1 MEIFT
6 MNNKIAGFILI
17 FCIFS
22 LNAAE
27 ARLSLPK
34 SHVKVYDTVINNVDA
49 ATKASLE
56 SKKAEVTQLKADIK
70 AYKDA
75 GDSTAARASA
85 KSLRAKQRELD
96 KSLRSAIKN
105 DTNLQSTI
113 ASEKRTANAAGRF
126 AKGASAKKTMDKIL
140 AAASSSQS
148 SSLESNK
155 TSMAS
160 ILTDIK
166 NARQGGAT
174 KEDTQSL
181 RDQLTALQSQ
191 QRATIKDIIDSNA
204 DLQASLKADAKKQ
217 ARKSA
222 KGKRNNKSRNARQPR
237 NKSS

>member
-1 MEIFT
+1 
-6 MNNKIAGFILI
+6 MNNKITGFILI
-17 FCIFS
+17 FCIFF

-34 SHVKVYDTVINNVDA
+34 AHVKVFNTVINNVDA
-49 ATKASLE
+49 ATKAALE
-56 SKKAEVTQLKADIK
+56 SKRAEVTQLKADIK

-75 GDSTAARASA
+75 GDNTAAQASA

-96 KSLRSAIKN
+96 KGLRSAIKN

-113 ASEKRTANAAGRF
+113 ASEKRTAQAAGRA
-126 AKGASAKKTMDKIL
+126 AKGVKAKKTMDQIL
-140 AAASSSQS
+140 AAATSSQS

-166 NARQGGAT
+166 NARKGGAT

-191 QRATIKDIIDSNA
+191 QRATIKDIVDSNA
-204 DLQASLKADAKKQ
+204 DLQASLKANAKKQ

-222 KGKRNNKSRNARQPR
+222 KGKRNNKSRNTRQPR